1 MEALYGSLPGFGS
14 AARNDADAP
23 IAFYDCIY
31 VGTPSDGGSPKSPLA
46 STSNGANKSGG
57 RLGSAKPPGTGSTG
71 DKGECLPPHVGRI
84 GVYRKF
90 AMFRADMFDLDDTTI
105 LLPKSQVK
113 RVDSN
118 GKYAVVLVD
127 WTGVPHEFQL
137 PKLSKTL
144 YRTLANEWGFREGTH
159 VNKRGA
165 SAVNEHVLDPIKHGP
180 QTKLG
185 ELVED
190 GSVAVMR
197 AKADLDERRRSALR
211 RIAAT
216 FKRRYDAC
224 VCALSQMRG
233 GVRRVPTLFL
243 STRAAAAARSA
254 HGGRARQDGRVSVP
268 EDHRRGRGAGDG
280 RGRDVGSV
288 RHRQVGL
295 VGVQNRGGLRNC
307 KPGLVSLF

>member
-31 VGTPSDGGSPKSPLA
+31 VGTPSDGRSPKSPLA
-46 STSNGANKSGG
+46 STSNGANQSGG

-105 LLPKSQVK
+105 LLPKSQVA

-216 FKRRYDAC
+216 FKRRYDGCVSHYRRCEAAYVECRHFFYPPEPPPPPDLPTVDVRAKTDAC
-224 VCALSQMRG
+224 
-233 GVRRVPTLFL
+233 LFL
-243 STRAAAAARSA
+243 KIIAAEGVLAMDAGGTSDPFATARW
-254 HGGRARQDGRVSVP
+254 
-268 EDHRRGRGAGDG
+268 
-280 RGRDVGSV
+280 GS
-288 RHRQVGL
+288 L
-295 VGVQNRGGLRNC
+295 EC
-307 KPGLVSLF
+307 KTEVVYETVNPVW

>member
-1 MEALYGSLPGFGS
+1 M
-14 AARNDADAP
+14 
-23 IAFYDCIY
+23 
-31 VGTPSDGGSPKSPLA
+31 
-46 STSNGANKSGG
+46 
-57 RLGSAKPPGTGSTG
+57 
-71 DKGECLPPHVGRI
+71 GRI
-84 GVYRKF
+84 GVYRKL

-137 PKLSKTL
+137 PKLSKAL
-144 YRTLANEWGFREGTH
+144 YRTLADEWGFREGTH

-211 RIAAT
+211 RVAAT

-224 VCALSQMRG
+224 VAHY
-233 GVRRVPTLFL
+233 RRCEAAYQECRHFFYPP
-243 STRAAAAARSA
+243 RAAAAPRLA
-254 HGGRARQDGRVSVP
+254 HGGRARQDGRVFVL

-280 RGRDVGSV
+280 RGWDVGSV

-307 KPGLVSLF
+307 EPGLVSLF

>member
-14 AARNDADAP
+14 AAKNDVDAP
-23 IAFYDCIY
+23 IAFFDCIY
-31 VGTPSDGGSPKSPLA
+31 VGTPGGDSASGSPKSPNSVMA
-46 STSNGANKSGG
+46 SNGANGAAPRGG
-57 RLGSAKPPGTGSTG
+57 AARNSRGLGEKP
-71 DKGECLPPHVGRI
+71 ECLPPHVGRI

-105 LLPKSQVK
+105 LLPKSQVA

-224 VCALSQMRG
+224 VSHYRRCEAAYVECRHFFFPPEPPPPPDLPTVD
-233 GVRRVPTLFL
+233 VRAKTDACLFL
-243 STRAAAAARSA
+243 KIIAAEGVLAMDAGGTSDPFATARW
-254 HGGRARQDGRVSVP
+254 
-268 EDHRRGRGAGDG
+268 
-280 RGRDVGSV
+280 GS
-288 RHRQVGL
+288 L
-295 VGVQNRGGLRNC
+295 EC
-307 KPGLVSLF
+307 KTEVVYETVNPVW